1 MLMLMQTVVLII
13 KCCCDLTFHSLTAQT
28 GKVGGH
34 FGQRW
39 KKLKKKETTKLFRK
53 IDIQF
58 ILYTFVLLRTL
69 PYVGTL
75 TFKQNGI
82 KSAKVQRVM
91 LSPKKVAK
99 HQATV
104 YEVLDLFIAGQLVTF
119 GTCLSVSQ
127 VAELLA
133 NKIEQNRCFSTLI

>member
-1 MLMLMQTVVLII
+1 M
-13 KCCCDLTFHSLTAQT
+13 
-28 GKVGGH
+28 
-34 FGQRW
+34 
-39 KKLKKKETTKLFRK
+39 
-53 IDIQF
+53 
-58 ILYTFVLLRTL
+58 
-69 PYVGTL
+69 
-75 TFKQNGI
+75 FKQNGT